1 MNILEDQVTDLNSL
15 AGSPPISMMMSGE
28 TPLSMS
34 GSPTAAEVEGGK
46 KRKADE
52 GPAGAGPA
60 GGSAQ
65 QTRAKRNRYI
75 SIAWYVTGMCL
86 PWPSRDEGRRNVL
99 GESFVVV
106 MFGMEYRPRR
116 HCASYFP
123 QKIAF

>member
-1 MNILEDQVTDLNSL
+1 
-15 AGSPPISMMMSGE
+15 MMMSGE